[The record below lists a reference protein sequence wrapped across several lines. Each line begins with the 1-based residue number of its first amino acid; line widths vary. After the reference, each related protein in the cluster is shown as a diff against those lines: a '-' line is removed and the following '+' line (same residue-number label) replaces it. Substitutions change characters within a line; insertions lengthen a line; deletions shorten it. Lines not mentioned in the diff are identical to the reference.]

1 MRIRTTLS
9 WLISAAALAAAIAAP
24 ASAQD
29 AYPSKPVRIIAPF
42 GAGGGGD
49 VSLRMLGGHLSRAL
63 GQPVVVDNKPG
74 ANGVIGVQEALR
86 APADGYTLFYGST
99 TTLSANA
106 SLMKRPPYDAIKDF
120 SAITLV
126 SNIPFMLV
134 VNPSSPAT
142 SVAQLVALAKSSAT
156 PLTFA
161 SANHTGLVAGSVFA
175 RMADVKLTNVPYKA
189 SPAAITDLIGG
200 QVNMMFVD
208 VATGL
213 PMVKAGR
220 LRALGVT
227 TAARSNLMPD
237 TPPIAQTLPGF
248 EVIGWTAMVAAAGTP
263 AAVTTRVHNEIEKI
277 LAQPEVRAE
286 FEKVG
291 FEPRTTT
298 PQQTAAYIL
307 SERDKWAQYVKEAGI
322 AAE

>member
-1 MRIRTTLS
+1 MQIRKTLT
-9 WLISAAALAAAIAAP
+9 WLLSAAALAAVAAAP
-24 ASAQD
+24 ATAQD
-29 AYPSKPVRIIAPF
+29 TYPSKPIRIIAPF

-49 VSLRMLGGHLSRAL
+49 VSLRMLGSHLSRAL

-99 TTLSANA
+99 TTLAANA
-106 SLMKRPPYDAIKDF
+106 SLMKKLPYDPIKDF
-120 SAITLV
+120 SAITVV
-126 SNIPFMLV
+126 SSIPFMLV
-134 VNPSSPAT
+134 VNPATQAT

-161 SANHTGLVAGSVFA
+161 SSNQTALVAGSVFA
-175 RMADVKLTNVPYKA
+175 RLSDVKLTHVPYKA
-189 SPAAITDLIGG
+189 SPAGIADLIGG
-200 QVNMMFVD
+200 QVSMMFVD

-227 TAARSNLMPD
+227 TAARSTLMPD
-237 TPPIAQTLPGF
+237 TPTIAETLRGY

-263 AAVTTRVHNEIEKI
+263 AAVTTRVHSEIEKI
-277 LAQPEVRAE
+277 LAQPEVRAD

-307 SERDKWAQYVKEAGI
+307 SERDKWAQYVKDAGI